1 MLAGW
6 LPEPV
11 PITVTNN
18 NSGSALSYFQVGIS
32 ITGAAY
38 TYLVAK
44 GQSALQDLRITDQ
57 DGVTLLNFLFEN
69 ALTFT
74 TDSAIY
80 LLVKIP
86 AIAAGATRTLYA
98 WIGNSGAT
106 SVSSAAG
113 AIQPTTALSGPTD
126 ITTQASYPGYSLAS
140 KLVLLNNQGG
150 VNGGGS
156 SYNGQVLLFAQVEG
170 TTNTNPTGASIIQA
184 ISSNGGVTFG
194 SFTTIGTPAS
204 SYGFAIFSALE
215 LADGSIV
222 ICYSYALGT
231 AYASAFEQ
239 FYVAKLIGGPGGT
252 WTNFSTSPSN
262 PVSVPW
268 TYGTDA
274 AGFDNGLVEVSPGG
288 DLLTT
293 CHAKITAT
301 GYWHEWALKCPSGS
315 DPTNGGNWT
324 TQGTIAYDTTNQ
336 WCEAALLKVGGTYI
350 SVLRNNN
357 QGDLWVTTSSNE
369 GATWATPT
377 AIFGFPGIATP
388 ATLVSPHLLQLAS
401 GNILLSMGFR
411 IPPSGSGYQWGVGC
425 ALSTNGGAT
434 FIDRPI
440 VLPLSYSSTGAAS
453 PGDFGYPSVVQLAN
467 GNILWSG
474 YHEVGGVDTTAN
486 IALSIAT
493 EDWVANSSNT
503 IETCQSLSAWTN
515 VGAGTSVSSAHVFQG
530 SEAILFD
537 NSTTY
542 PASALR
548 QLWNTQPGIQPQAV
562 AYSYWTYITQITT
575 SGINLLAVDT
585 NSASKIQ
592 AAIFPTPYHLEW
604 YNGSAWT
611 DMGVAVPLNQWV
623 KHTISASTPTGS
635 VSGTWLQ
642 DDATE
647 ATGIGQGS
655 TGYLPEYFRCQAGSG
670 GATRLTTNW
679 IGSLYSHQYTPAVPT
694 VTVGA
699 VATLFGG
706 SVIAGLF

>member
-11 PITVTNN
+11 PITVVNN

-44 GQSALQDLRITDQ
+44 GQSALQDLRLTDQ
-57 DGVTLLNFLFEN
+57 DGVSLLNFLFEN

-80 LLVKIP
+80 LLVKVP

-98 WIGNSGAT
+98 WIGNSTAT

-126 ITTQASYPGYSLAS
+126 IIAQASYPGYNTESH
-140 KLVLLNNQGG
+140 LLLLKNQGG

-170 TTNTNPTGASIIQA
+170 TSNTNPAGAAIVQA

-194 SFTTIGTPAS
+194 SFATIATPAS
-204 SYGFAIFSALE
+204 TYAFVLFSALE

-231 AYASAFEQ
+231 TFTSAFEN
-239 FYVAKLIGGPGGT
+239 FYFAKLIGGPAGT
-252 WTNFSTSPSN
+252 WTNFSTSPAN

-274 AGFDNGLVEVSPGG
+274 AGFDNGLVEVTPGG
-288 DLLTT
+288 DLLAT
-293 CHAKITAT
+293 CHATITAT
-301 GYWHEWALKCPSGS
+301 GYWHAYILKCPSGS
-315 DPTNGGNWT
+315 DPTNGGNWI
-324 TQGTIAYDTTNQ
+324 TQGTIAYDTTNE
-336 WCEAALLKVGGTYI
+336 WCEAALLKVSSQYI

-357 QGDLWVTTSSNE
+357 QGDLWLTTSTNE
-369 GATWATPT
+369 CATWATPT
-377 AIFGFPGIATP
+377 AIFGFPGIGTP

-411 IPPSGSGYQWGVGC
+411 MSPGGGHNWGIGC
-425 ALSTNGGAT
+425 ALSTDGGAT

-440 VLPLSYSSTGAAS
+440 VLPLSYAAGAA
-453 PGDFGYPSVVQLAN
+453 PGDYGYPSAVQLSN

-474 YHEVGGVDTTAN
+474 YHEVGESQSTTN
-486 IALSIAT
+486 IALAVAT
-493 EDWVANSSNT
+493 EDWVANVANV
-503 IETCQSLSAWTN
+503 IETCQSLSSW
-515 VGAGTSVSSAHVFQG
+515 TSVGTAAISSTHVFQG
-530 SEAILFD
+530 SDSIIFD
-537 NSTTY
+537 NSAGH
-542 PASALR
+542 PAAATR
-548 QLWNTQPGIQPQAV
+548 QLWNTAPGTQPQAL
-562 AYSYWTYITQITT
+562 AYSYWIYITQVTT
-575 SGINLLAVDT
+575 SGINLIALDT
-585 NSASKIQ
+585 NAGEKIQ
-592 AAIFPTPYHLEW
+592 TAVFPTPYHLEW

-611 DMGVAVPLNQWV
+611 DMGVVVPFNQWV
-623 KHTISASTPTGS
+623 KHTISATTPTGS

-642 DDATE
+642 DDVTE

-655 TGYLPEYFRCQAGSG
+655 GTGYLPENFKCQAGSG
-670 GATRLTTNW
+670 GTNYNTTNW
-679 IGSLYSHQYTPAVPT
+679 IGSLYSHQFTAAVPT

-699 VATLFGG
+699 VASLFGG
-706 SVIAGLF
+706 SVLAGL